1 MGVEYVW
8 TDEDDSKLK
17 EMLKEML
24 KMRKP
29 DLWEEIEDL
38 IVLNMTLRRK
48 EARGDFM
55 KGEKND

>member
-17 EMLKEML
+17 EKLKSML
-24 KMRKP
+24 KMSKR

-48 EARGDFM
+48 EARGDFNAR
-55 KGEKND
+55 KVE